1 MNFPRTKEACPILS
15 PSTDGEWFSAATA
28 DIRDFKQTALQLIEA
43 CKILSIIS
51 PLLADHVLREAEMA
65 LMDLKIIQAKIKPC

>member
-1 MNFPRTKEACPILS
+1 M
-15 PSTDGEWFSAATA
+15 
-28 DIRDFKQTALQLIEA
+28 RDFKQTALQLIEA